1 MLLRLALA
9 AADAIVNAL
18 PSRVGYFIADRAGD
32 LWRQLAPARRRLVAA
47 NLARVCEATG
57 RPVRGPAFEALVQR
71 AFRHHARYYVELLR
85 IPHYRPEALDGVVSF
100 EAWSEHDETMRA
112 GATILVSS
120 HLGNFDPF
128 GLYIAAHGHKATVPV
143 EEIRPRELF
152 EFLAARR
159 GGGRVTMVPLR
170 SSRRPL
176 IEALRRGEVVGIVG
190 DRDLTGQGIEVEF
203 FGHRTRIPTGPAALA
218 LMTGAPIVAGRCL
231 RIGPDRFR
239 AGGVRI
245 AWSATEDRKADVEAL
260 TRQIAARYERDIGET
275 PEQWWG
281 AFQQRWSDLP
291 AAR

>member
-18 PSRVGYFIADRAGD
+18 PSRVDYFLADRAGD
-32 LWRQLAPARRRLVAA
+32 LWRLLAPRRRRLVAA

-57 RPVRGPAFEALVQR
+57 RPVRGPAFEALVR
-71 AFRHHARYYVELLR
+71 EAFRHHARYYVELLR
-85 IPHYRPEALDGVVSF
+85 IPHYRPEALDRIVSF
-100 EAWSEHDETMRA
+100 DDWSEHDEPIRA

-128 GLYIAAHGHKATVPV
+128 GLYIAAHGFRATVPV

-170 SSRRPL
+170 ASRRPL
-176 IEALRRGEVVGIVG
+176 IDALRRGEVVGIVG
-190 DRDLTGQGIEVEF
+190 DRDLSGQGIEVKL
-203 FGHRTRIPTGPAALA
+203 FGHATRIPTGPAALA
-218 LMTGAPIVAGRCL
+218 LMTGAPVVAGRCL

-245 AWSATEDRKADVEAL
+245 AWSSTGKRGADVEAL
-260 TRQIAARYERDIGET
+260 TRQIAARYERDIGEA

-281 AFQQRWSDLP
+281 AFQQRWPDLP
-291 AAR
+291 GTR

>member
-1 MLLRLALA
+1 MLLRLALT

-18 PSRVGYFIADRAGD
+18 PSRIAYALADSAGD
-32 LWRQLAPARRRLVAA
+32 VWHRVAPARRRLVKA

-57 RPVRGPAFEALVQR
+57 RPADGASFDALVRR
-71 AFRHHARYYVELLR
+71 AFRHHARYYIELLR
-85 IPHYRPEALDGVVSF
+85 VPHLRPEALDRVLTF
-100 EAWSEHDETMRA
+100 EPWTEHEEALRA

-120 HLGNFDPF
+120 HVGNFDPF
-128 GLYIAAHGHKATVPV
+128 GWYLTVRGYRATSPV
-143 EEIRPRELF
+143 EEIEPRELF

-170 SSRRPL
+170 ASRRPL

-190 DRDLTGQGIEVEF
+190 DRDLTGQGMEVDF
-203 FGHRTRIPTGPAALA
+203 FGHPTKMPTGPAALA
-218 LMTGAPIVAGRCL
+218 VLTGAPIIAGRCL

-245 AWSATEDRKADVEAL
+245 AWEPTGKRDADVAAL
-260 TRQIAARYERDIGET
+260 TRRLAARYEHDIGEA

-281 AFQQRWSDLP
+281 AFQPRWPDLTV
-291 AAR
+291 A